1 MNNRDSLL
9 GIIGTI
15 YRWRKVIRNVTLVAL
30 IGSVGFALWL
40 PNYYKSTTIFYPTS
54 QELAKPEI
62 IFGASGKVQDYFGT
76 DRDLDRLMEVAS
88 SNEVVDFIVQKFN
101 LYQHYG
107 IDSASSEGLFWV
119 RETFRGVYV
128 VQKNKNDALELSV
141 EDTDRQLA
149 SDMANAARDK
159 INEVA
164 QRMLKKNQESLM
176 LSFEENISNKL
187 QNLNVLAD
195 SLRYLQNRYGIYS
208 VLEQGDR
215 LTNDLADAES
225 EVLRN
230 RARLQVLDHN
240 PLIPR
245 DTIEYIKANLK
256 AYESTLK
263 KLQSPNQQGDNF
275 SVRNFNEGLPQVMLI
290 TDLHF
295 QARKQLSF
303 DLERYNQ
310 VKAAYNTDIP
320 GLQVLSYAEPAI
332 MKNRPKRSMIV
343 IASVIAAFL
352 FTLFAALLADAYR
365 DINWKETLSD
375 K

>member
-1 MNNRDSLL
+1 MNNRDSRL

-375 K
+375 I